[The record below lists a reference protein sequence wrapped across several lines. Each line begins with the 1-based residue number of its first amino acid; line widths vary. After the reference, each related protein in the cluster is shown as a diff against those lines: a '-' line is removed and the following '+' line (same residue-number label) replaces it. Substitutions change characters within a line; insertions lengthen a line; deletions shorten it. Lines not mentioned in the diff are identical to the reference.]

1 MESWILFGADGTRS
15 DETYNAN
22 FDIYEK
28 TGDITIESYRPADV
42 GTEYSQSNYL
52 KL

>member
-1 MESWILFGADGTRS
+1 MESWILFGAGGTRS

-22 FDIYEK
+22 FDIYQK
-28 TGDITIESYRPADV
+28 TGDITIESYKPADV
-42 GTEYSQSNYL
+42 ATEYSQSNYL